1 MPNFNIFENLN
12 GIHID
17 VWIIFSFFNKK
28 FEEFMTFSFI
38 LRKIKSRIY
47 QTCNY
52 ICKDSVRQKNL
63 NKIKMNNESQ
73 KSNLWFSIKIHPVND
88 SGKTE

>member
-1 MPNFNIFENLN
+1 
-12 GIHID
+12 
-17 VWIIFSFFNKK
+17 
-28 FEEFMTFSFI
+28 MTFSFI

-52 ICKDSVRQKNL
+52 IGKDPVRQKNL

-73 KSNLWFSIKIHPVND
+73 KSNL
-88 SGKTE
+88 